1 MSNQASDD
9 TVKHRVTDD
18 DVISPSSPSRWRVV
32 VVVCAIVLALGMVA
46 GAGLWMTAAIT
57 VAAVIAI
64 GNWVAAEWS
73 RGVVAVRLD
82 LPEEGRDIE
91 VVIGSRVPVTVNI
104 TNQGRLPVAWVLA
117 EDLMP
122 RGAAR
127 GAQQSQ
133 GSLFDP
139 RQTPLPIEGD
149 RLAVMALMPG
159 QTKAIQYSVRCVR
172 RGYFQ
177 IGPMVLET
185 GDPVGMFRRYRLG
198 ARPMYITVLPKIQLL
213 STYEIGSRRPIGEIK
228 IRASSMTDP
237 TRLRGIREWQ
247 IGDPL
252 RSVHW
257 AATARTG
264 TLHSK
269 VYEPSSVAGATLVLD
284 LHVETNPDRHE
295 PLRTDLTITTA
306 ASIAAA
312 LHDAGEPFGLA
323 TNGRDAADRI
333 RTEGFRGDHR
343 VRDAS
348 VKAAGL
354 KNKNDRLRP
363 VLVDV
368 DRGPVQLKEV
378 VRTLARLERTDGLT
392 LAEFLV
398 ETESRLSSET
408 TLLVMLQQATEADIG
423 ALVGLSRRGWA
434 IAVIINTLDLD
445 RYSRIAGPLLA
456 EKIHVSHLKDED
468 SIMDVCRA
476 QMAR

>member
-1 MSNQASDD
+1 MSDNGNAADATSG
-9 TVKHRVTDD
+9 
-18 DVISPSSPSRWRVV
+18 PPAPSRWLTIVA
-32 VVVCAIVLALGMVA
+32 VCAIVVFLGMIA

-57 VAAVIAI
+57 VASVVAI
-64 GNWVAAEWS
+64 GNWVATQWS
-73 RGVVAVRLD
+73 AGVIAVRLD
-82 LPEEGRDIE
+82 SPEEGRDLE
-91 VVIGSRVPVTVNI
+91 VVIGSLVPVTVEV
-104 TNQGRLPVAWVLA
+104 TNQGKLPVAWVLA
-117 EDLMP
+117 EDLIP
-122 RGAAR
+122 RAAT
-127 GAQQSQ
+127 QQARQSD
-133 GSLFDP
+133 GMAIDP
-139 RQTPLPIEGD
+139 RTTPLATEGA
-149 RLAVMALMPG
+149 RLAVMALLPG
-159 QTKAIQYSVRCVR
+159 QSKRIEYSVRCHR

-177 IGPMVLET
+177 IGPTVLET

-198 ARPMYITVLPKIQLL
+198 ARPMFVTVLPKVSLL

-237 TRLRGIREWQ
+237 TRLRGIRQWQ

-264 TLHSK
+264 ILHSK
-269 VYEPSSVAGATLVLD
+269 VYEPSSVAGATIILD
-284 LHVETNPDRHE
+284 LHVDTNPDQHE

-348 VKAAGL
+348 VKAASL
-354 KNKNDRLRP
+354 NELNERLRP

-368 DRGPVQLKEV
+368 DRGPVHLKEMF
-378 VRTLARLERTDGLT
+378 RTLARLERTDGLT
-392 LAEFLV
+392 LAEFLI
-398 ETESRLSSET
+398 ETESQLSSET
-408 TLLVMLQQATEADIG
+408 TMLVMLQQATEADIA

-434 IAVIINTLDLD
+434 IAVVINTLDID
-445 RYSRIAGPLLA
+445 RYSRMAGPLLA
-456 EKIHVSHLKDED
+456 ERIHVSHLQNED

>member
-1 MSNQASDD
+1 M
-9 TVKHRVTDD
+9 TDHGNAAD
-18 DVISPSSPSRWRVV
+18 SPSDPPAPSRWLTII
-32 VVVCAIVLALGMVA
+32 VVCAIVVFLGMVA

-57 VAAVIAI
+57 VAAVVAI
-64 GNWVAAEWS
+64 GNWVATQWS
-73 RGVVAVRLD
+73 AGVVAVRLD
-82 LPEEGRDIE
+82 SPEEGRDLE
-91 VVIGSRVPVTVNI
+91 VVIGSLVPVTVEV
-104 TNQGRLPVAWVLA
+104 TNQGKLPVAWVLA
-117 EDLMP
+117 EDLIP
-122 RGAAR
+122 RGATQQAR
-127 GAQQSQ
+127 QADGMAI
-133 GSLFDP
+133 DP
-139 RQTPLPIEGD
+139 RTTPLPIEGA
-149 RLAVMALMPG
+149 RLAVMALLPG
-159 QTKAIQYSVRCVR
+159 QSKRIEYSVRCLR

-198 ARPMYITVLPKIQLL
+198 ARPMFVTVLPKVQLL

-237 TRLRGIREWQ
+237 TRLRGIRQWQ

-269 VYEPSSVAGATLVLD
+269 VYEPSSVAGATIILD
-284 LHVETNPDRHE
+284 LHVDTNPDQHE
-295 PLRTDLTITTA
+295 PLRTDLTITAA

-348 VKAAGL
+348 VKAASL
-354 KNKNDRLRP
+354 KQLNERLRP
-363 VLVDV
+363 VLVNV
-368 DRGPVQLKEV
+368 DRGPVHLKEMF
-378 VRTLARLERTDGLT
+378 RTLARLERTDGLT

-398 ETESRLSSET
+398 ETESQLSSET
-408 TLLVMLQQATEADIG
+408 TMLVMLQQATEADIA

-434 IAVIINTLDLD
+434 IAVVINTLDID
-445 RYSRIAGPLLA
+445 RYSRMAGPLLA
-456 EKIHVSHLKDED
+456 ERIHVSHLQTED

>member
-1 MSNQASDD
+1 MTDHGNAAESRSD
-9 TVKHRVTDD
+9 
-18 DVISPSSPSRWRVV
+18 PPAPSRWMTIIA
-32 VVVCAIVLALGMVA
+32 VCAIVVFLGMVA

-57 VAAVIAI
+57 VAAVVAI
-64 GNWVAAEWS
+64 GNWVATQWS
-73 RGVVAVRLD
+73 AGVVAVRLD
-82 LPEEGRDIE
+82 SPEEGRDLE
-91 VVIGSRVPVTVNI
+91 VVIGSLVPVTVEV
-104 TNQGRLPVAWVLA
+104 TNQGKLPVAWVLA
-117 EDLMP
+117 EDLIP
-122 RGAAR
+122 RGATRQAR
-127 GAQQSQ
+127 QADGMA
-133 GSLFDP
+133 LDP
-139 RQTPLPIEGD
+139 RTTPLPVEGA
-149 RLAVMALMPG
+149 RLAVMALLPG
-159 QTKAIQYSVRCVR
+159 QSKRIEYSVRCQR

-177 IGPMVLET
+177 IGPTVLET

-198 ARPMYITVLPKIQLL
+198 ARPMFVTVLPKVKLL

-237 TRLRGIREWQ
+237 TRLRGIRQWQ

-264 TLHSK
+264 ILHSK
-269 VYEPSSVAGATLVLD
+269 VYEPSSVAGATLILD
-284 LHVETNPDRHE
+284 LHVDTNPDQHE

-306 ASIAAA
+306 ATIAAA

-348 VKAAGL
+348 VKAASL
-354 KNKNDRLRP
+354 KQLNERLRP

-368 DRGPVQLKEV
+368 DRGPVHLKEMF
-378 VRTLARLERTDGLT
+378 RTLARLERTDGLT

-398 ETESRLSSET
+398 ETESQLSSET
-408 TLLVMLQQATEADIG
+408 TMLVMLQQATEADIA

-434 IAVIINTLDLD
+434 IAVIINTLDID
-445 RYSRIAGPLLA
+445 RYSRMAGPLLA
-456 EKIHVSHLKDED
+456 ERIHVSHLQTED